1 MRATLFLIATAGLIA
16 TGCAP
21 VDPGFGE
28 SVHRYKVAQII
39 NPDPVA
45 TTELV
50 EGGDGQRAAAAVQRY
65 REGKV
70 KELVSVKTS
79 SVGSAGGST
88 R

>member
-1 MRATLFLIATAGLIA
+1 MRATPFLLVTAGLMA
-16 TGCAP
+16 TGCAS

-39 NPDPVA
+39 DPDPVA
-45 TTELV
+45 TTALV
-50 EGGDGQRAAAAVQRY
+50 EGGDGQRSAAAVQRY

-70 KELVSVKTS
+70 KETASVKTS
-79 SVGSAGGST
+79 SIGTAGGGT

>member
-1 MRATLFLIATAGLIA
+1 MRATPFLLVTAGLIA

-28 SVHRYKVAQII
+28 SVHRYKIAQII
-39 NPDPVA
+39 DPDPVA
-45 TTELV
+45 TTALV
-50 EGGDGQRAAAAVQRY
+50 EGGDGQRSAAAVQRY

-70 KELVSVKTS
+70 KEPVSVNTS
-79 SVGSAGGST
+79 SVGTAGGST